1 MPSMTH
7 RQTRGS
13 ASSVVG
19 AIYLNCPRC
28 GLTMTPRA
36 SRLTVE
42 HCPRCMA
49 RNGIPVGLFASTLP
63 TGELYAADAA
73 PGADRFV
80 APPVAERRR

>member
-1 MPSMTH
+1 MPSMAH
-7 RQTRGS
+7 RQTRGP

-19 AIYLNCPRC
+19 ATYLNCPRC
-28 GLTMTPRA
+28 GLTITPRA
-36 SRLTVE
+36 GWLTVE

-80 APPVAERRR
+80 APRAAERRR